1 MKIRD
6 KKQNADEAV
15 ETVAEQPKQ
24 EAAVTQTETVQPVQQ
39 AAPVQEQPV
48 QNVQQENRKAKLTFG
63 QSLMEKVKKFFEE
76 VE

>member
-1 MKIRD
+1 M
-6 KKQNADEAV
+6 QA
-15 ETVAEQPKQ
+15 
-24 EAAVTQTETVQPVQQ
+24 ETVQPIQQ

-48 QNVQQENRKAKLTFG
+48 ANEKQENRKAKLTFG